1 MDGDIRF
8 HEKQGGGQRC
18 PWSKKRQVVSCI
30 VDIDHMRLIN
40 IIEGGGLRIHYAMQH
55 NTQYT
60 LHRSISIR
68 GLTSAPPLQC
78 TVGNIHQNHQ
88 NIHISDNHFGPH
100 VSSRSPVKERS
111 IMTIKAQCA
120 ILKTACLGLFR
131 YFAFVEPY
139 PINYAGGPRAGLHHH
154 L

>member
-1 MDGDIRF
+1 M
-8 HEKQGGGQRC
+8 
-18 PWSKKRQVVSCI
+18 SCI
-30 VDIDHMRLIN
+30 VNIDHMRLIN
-40 IIEGGGLRIHYAMQH
+40 PLRNATQHTIHAPSQH
-55 NTQYT
+55 Q
-60 LHRSISIR
+60 HVSI
-68 GLTSAPPLQC
+68 TSASPLEC
-78 TVGNIHQNHQ
+78 TVSDIHQ

-154 L
+154 LWRQCWKGFRELIIVFPCTQHTICDLENTSTIYS

>member
-1 MDGDIRF
+1 M
-8 HEKQGGGQRC
+8 
-18 PWSKKRQVVSCI
+18 SCI
-30 VDIDHMRLIN
+30 VNIDHMRLIN
-40 IIEGGGLRIHYAMQH
+40 PLRNATQHTIHAPSQH
-55 NTQYT
+55 Q
-60 LHRSISIR
+60 HVSI
-68 GLTSAPPLQC
+68 TSASPLEC
-78 TVGNIHQNHQ
+78 TVSDIHQ

-139 PINYAGGPRAGLHHH
+139 PINYAGAGGAPPSPLKTMLQRFQRINHCLPLHTICD
-154 L
+154 LENTSTI